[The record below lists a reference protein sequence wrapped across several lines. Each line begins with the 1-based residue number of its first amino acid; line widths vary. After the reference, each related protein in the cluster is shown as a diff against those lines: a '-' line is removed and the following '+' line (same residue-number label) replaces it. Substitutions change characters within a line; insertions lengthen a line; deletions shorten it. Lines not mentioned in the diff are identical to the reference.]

1 MLEIKHVEW
10 QNFMSYG
17 DYETSIDL
25 VDLGQCLIT
34 GEVTGSDKVAY
45 DGGDAQHI
53 KKSNGAGKSTIPNVI
68 LWTLFGRTMHSAN
81 PGDKVVNFFTGKNC
95 RCKVTFKNGDY
106 IIRTR
111 NVEGHN
117 ELSYIKDGEEY
128 NNTSTT
134 LSTTKNQQAQLNKTF
149 NLDWELLCGSMFFNQ
164 YSKPWMEMADQTRKK
179 AIERALHVD
188 RFEYRAKVAKEK
200 CKRLDSDSI
209 DLQNKVKTY
218 ESEIQRLEV
227 ERERLVNASSN
238 FVENKKSR
246 SMAVLNKA
254 LDLKNKRDNITI
266 PDIEKLKS
274 KWQIVDKINSKI
286 DEFDTLGNELSSESY
301 RIAGTIKSLNSK
313 ISLWEDKSGSIC
325 NSCEQN
331 VPDDHVSSK
340 VDPIKADL
348 LESNTQKSAV
358 DEKITKNKKKKQ
370 AAVDLL
376 NEKQPKLTISEAN
389 RIDDEYKSIT
399 ERIKNL
405 KSEAKQISEEVNP
418 HNQTIE
424 EIDQLIQ
431 SKNEEIKEH
440 KSQLERV
447 DYLNKHYKYVH
458 KAWSDRTKIKSFI
471 FNEHIPYINKRL
483 KHYLDVFGLDIK
495 IELTAALGIKSNLWG
510 YEFESGGERKR
521 TDVAFMLA
529 MFDFHEQMYGRQS
542 NILVMDEVD
551 GRLDDDGIDSLINVI
566 KNDLSS
572 KVESIMII
580 SHRNMMHDTFPKEI
594 KVSRTGEDD
603 FRGFSQIEII

>member
-1 MLEIKHVEW
+1 MLEIKQVEW

-17 DYETSIDL
+17 DYKTTINVD
-25 VDLGQCLIT
+25 DLGQCLIT
-34 GEVTGSDKVAY
+34 GEVTGSEKAAY
-45 DGGDAQHI
+45 DGEQVQDI

-81 PGDKVVNFFTGKNC
+81 PGDKVVNYFTGKNC
-95 RCKVTFKNGDY
+95 MCKVTFKNGDY

-128 NNTSTT
+128 SNTSTT
-134 LSTTKNQQAQLNKTF
+134 LSTTKNQQAQLNQIF

-188 RFEYRAKVAKEK
+188 RFEYRAKSAKEK
-200 CKRLDSDSI
+200 CKKLDDDSI
-209 DLQNKVKTY
+209 SLNNKIKSLQ
-218 ESEIQRLEV
+218 SDIDRLTT
-227 ERERLVNASSN
+227 ERARLADASLN
-238 FVENKKSR
+238 FANSKKSR
-246 SMAVLNKA
+246 SKIVLNRA
-254 LDLKNKRDNITI
+254 LELKNKRDSIQL

-274 KWQIVDKINSKI
+274 KWQVVDKVNVKLSELSALGNKINHELSQIGGTINS
-286 DEFDTLGNELSSESY
+286 LSSK
-301 RIAGTIKSLNSK
+301 IA
-313 ISLWEDKSGSIC
+313 LWEEKSGSIC
-325 NSCEQN
+325 NSCEQD
-331 VPDDHVSSK
+331 VPSDHISAK
-340 VDPIKADL
+340 IDPIKEELSLNNAKKLDL
-348 LESNTQKSAV
+348 DKKLESNS
-358 DEKITKNKKKKQ
+358 NKKQ
-370 AAVDLL
+370 AVNSLL
-376 NEKQPKLTISEAN
+376 DQRQPSLTISEAN
-389 RIDDEYKSIT
+389 RIKNEYESISDQ
-399 ERIKNL
+399 IADLKN
-405 KSEAKQISEEVNP
+405 EAKNIANESNP
-418 HNQTIE
+418 HNDSIE
-424 EIDQLIQ
+424 EVDQLI
-431 SKNEEIKEH
+431 SGKKE
-440 KSQLERV
+440 KISGYEADLQRV
-447 DYLNKHYKYVH
+447 DYLNKHYKYVY

-483 KHYLDVFGLDIK
+483 RHYLDIFGLDIK
-495 IELTAALGIKSNLWG
+495 IELTSALGIKSNLWG

-580 SHRNMMHDTFPKEI
+580 SHRNMMHDTFAKEI
-594 KVSRTGEDD
+594 KVSRIGEEE